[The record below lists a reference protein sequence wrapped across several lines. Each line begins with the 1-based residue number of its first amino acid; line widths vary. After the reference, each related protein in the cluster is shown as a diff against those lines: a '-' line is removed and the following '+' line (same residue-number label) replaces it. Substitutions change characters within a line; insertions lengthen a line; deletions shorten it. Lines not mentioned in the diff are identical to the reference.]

1 MTKAPQPLNR
11 AAILGPPYPQPV
23 LGNPVST
30 LMESGV
36 GNCYPGLEFDI
47 RQLDVRFFPGLTF
60 EFLGLEPAGPD
71 GTQGARLV
79 NADVESDPL
88 FAEDAAENAPWL
100 AALKRQ
106 LNGAEGA
113 ALGDGDWYLHAIEQ
127 RGQRIELYDFNV
139 FQNAI
144 QMTPYEGET
153 CWWIIRGIEAGV
165 DLTILLTQRAAN
177 GQPVG
182 NPVVLHGQR
191 RRFLDATGM
200 IPDVYR
206 AGELTA
212 SMCSPWTHDF
222 RDCACQYW
230 ASNHPD
236 VVLGQV
242 VGPAQEDGTSA
253 TDDGQ
258 PVTFLDWM
266 RRRGAGQDTA
276 AAPTQERARPSR
288 YDPYE
293 INLHWQELDFVLN
306 GIEADGTEATPPLAG
321 LHAAYPSIGHA
332 IDELTNTLAP
342 LEFTLSMVY
351 LYAYFSLRAPEEVSA
366 QERATWPTLPDDL
379 RAARQL
385 ILSVALS
392 EMTHMRWVNQV
403 LWLLDRAGRYPH
415 GQYQPVIR
423 PDLGAYPSGDA
434 GDDDDSL
441 EARVRQLRAAS
452 HDVISEFVRI
462 ERPAGRLD
470 REYAGLVDYLRENA
484 DDYPAGLYELA
495 VRIDSDGLQH
505 FHKFKE
511 VEGMLLR
518 YAAMPSLYLR
528 PVELADP
535 DDPAVAKALDLLSDI
550 VAQTEAG
557 YRAEHHDDLRKADI
571 CIQNARAAMRAFQTE
586 AEALAS
592 GARTGRSLGIPFFAA
607 WQGRCDDP

>member
-1 MTKAPQPLNR
+1 MTKPPQPLNR
-11 AAILGPPYPQPV
+11 AAIQGPAYPRPV

-60 EFLGLEPAGPD
+60 EFLGLEPVGPD

-88 FAEDAAENAPWL
+88 FAEDAPWL
-100 AALKRQ
+100 DALKRQ

-113 ALGDGDWYLHAIEQ
+113 ALGEGDWYLHAIEQ
-127 RGQRIELYDFNV
+127 RAQRIELYDFNV
-139 FQNAI
+139 FQNAV

-153 CWWIIRGIEAGV
+153 CWWIIRGIEADV
-165 DLTILLTQRAAN
+165 DLTIWLTQRAAN

-182 NPVVLHGQR
+182 NPVVLRGLR

-236 VVLGQV
+236 VVLGAV

-253 TDDGQ
+253 TDDHQ
-258 PVTFLDWM
+258 SVTFLDWM

-276 AAPTQERARPSR
+276 AAATQERARPSR

-293 INLHWQELDFVLN
+293 INLHWQDLDFVLN
-306 GIEADGTEATPPLAG
+306 GMEADGTEAIAPFAG
-321 LHAAYPSIGHA
+321 LHAAYPTIGAA
-332 IDELTNTLAP
+332 IDDLTNKLAP

-351 LYAYFSLRAPEEVSA
+351 LYACFSLRAAEEVSPS
-366 QERATWPTLPDDL
+366 ERATWPDLPDDL
-379 RAARQL
+379 RLARQL

-403 LWLLDRAGRYPH
+403 LWMLDRAGLYPQ

-423 PDLGAYPSGDA
+423 PDLEALPSA
-434 GDDDDSL
+434 NAADDDNAL
-441 EARVRQLRAAS
+441 EALVRLLRPAT
-452 HDVISEFVRI
+452 HDVIAEFVRI
-462 ERPAGRLD
+462 ERPAGRID
-470 REYAGLVDYLRENA
+470 REYAGLVDHLRENA
-484 DDYPAGLYELA
+484 ADYPPGLYELA

-511 VEGMLLR
+511 VESILSR
-518 YAAMPSLYLR
+518 YSAIPALYLR
-528 PVELADP
+528 PVELAKP
-535 DDPAVAKALDLLSDI
+535 DDPAVARALELLADI
-550 VAQTEAG
+550 VAQTKEA
-557 YRAEHHDDLRKADI
+557 YRAEHQDDLRRADS

-592 GARTGRSLGIPFFAA
+592 GARTGRSLGIPFFAG
-607 WQGRCDDP
+607 WQGACDDV